1 MFEEMM
7 LYNEGETD
15 QNISNVMLD
24 IEYESNLTT
33 KLANSSEVI
42 FLDKIIY
49 NYKWLYEYKFNK
61 NLKKYIL

>member
-1 MFEEMM
+1 MFEEIMF
-7 LYNEGETD
+7 YNEGETD

-42 FLDKIIY
+42 FFDKII
-49 NYKWLYEYKFNK
+49 YKWLYE
-61 NLKKYIL
+61 

>member
-1 MFEEMM
+1 MFGIIFCCLFEEMM
-7 LYNEGETD
+7 FYNEGETD

-49 NYKWLYEYKFNK
+49 NYK
-61 NLKKYIL
+61 

>member
-1 MFEEMM
+1 MMF
-7 LYNEGETD
+7 YNEGETD

-42 FLDKIIY
+42 FLDKII
-49 NYKWLYEYKFNK
+49 NDSMNTNFYKNFKHF
-61 NLKKYIL
+61 ILWK